1 MSPAE
6 DNYKLVVAGAKGW
19 LYKDIFKAAK
29 NSSVKNDITFTGFIN
44 DEDKSILYSH
54 AELFVYPSFY
64 EGFGFPPLEA
74 MACGT
79 PVITS
84 NFSSLPEAVGDAA
97 ITINPYNLDEL
108 YRAME
113 MVLNNDKL
121 KNTLIKRGF
130 ERAKKFSWQKCARET
145 LNFIL
150 E

>member
-1 MSPAE
+1 M
-6 DNYKLVVAGAKGW
+6 DD
-19 LYKDIFKAAK
+19 KDKQ
-29 NSSVKNDITFTGFIN
+29 
-44 DEDKSILYSH
+44 ILYDQ
-54 AELFVYPSFY
+54 ATLFVYPSFY

-97 ITINPYNLDEL
+97 IMINPYNLDEL
-108 YRAME
+108 CGAME
-113 MVLNNDKL
+113 TVLNNDKF

-130 ERAKKFSWQKCARET
+130 EQAKKFSWQKCARET